1 MLLVCSVVSCTVE
14 RVAKYEELRPGLAP
28 KQALP
33 INGQKI
39 RLGSQKIKTST
50 TLSLSVDLCWHE
62 GAPWDVWSWF
72 QRNRSGYGGGWRW
85 MGQTYQRQH
94 AATIRPLK

>member
-1 MLLVCSVVSCTVE
+1 MLVVCSVVSCMTE
-14 RVAKYEELRPGLAP
+14 RVAKYEEPRKGLAP

-50 TLSLSVDLCWHE
+50 PLSLSVDLCWQARVLLGMFGHGFNE
-62 GAPWDVWSWF
+62 IGVVTEVD
-72 QRNRSGYGGGWRW
+72 GGGWGRLISVN
-85 MGQTYQRQH
+85 TRQQFG
-94 AATIRPLK
+94 R

>member
-1 MLLVCSVVSCTVE
+1 M
-14 RVAKYEELRPGLAP
+14 AP

-50 TLSLSVDLCWHE
+50 TLSLSVDLCWQAMGLLGMFGRGFNE
-62 GAPWDVWSWF
+62 IEVVTEVD
-72 QRNRSGYGGGWRW
+72 RGGWGRLISVN
-85 MGQTYQRQH
+85 TRQQFG
-94 AATIRPLK
+94 R